1 MAKVTFRIGATR
13 IPISERRSPGA
24 NGPKAQSAHCLA
36 HCSFGS
42 FSRRTIVVVGCKEV
56 GMPNDSAAVNSE
68 RRSATSGPRRILS
81 PPSSQYVELSK
92 IGSGAYGLVMK
103 GKNTKTGEVIAL
115 KRMVVRL
122 SDGGIPQSILREIGL
137 LRRMGDLEH
146 PNIVRMVEVFTHLL
160 PCNELI
166 ISLVF
171 EYCSCDLSFI
181 LKQAE
186 GCPLDDAQIR
196 VFCRDILN
204 GLIYLSS
211 MQVVHRDIKPQN
223 ILLGLDGRLK
233 LSDFGLAR
241 LYTSASLSPLVVT
254 LWYRAPEVLLQCS
267 YGTAVDVWSFACIMA
282 ELYTLEPLFPG
293 DSEIDQLKKI
303 ISVIGVPPAY
313 DWPIDSYMSLNCF
326 AGLSIT
332 SLSSILSNV
341 NPVAID
347 LLKKTLTFNP
357 HCRSSAREL
366 LFHPFFADVPP

>member
-1 MAKVTFRIGATR
+1 
-13 IPISERRSPGA
+13 
-24 NGPKAQSAHCLA
+24 
-36 HCSFGS
+36 
-42 FSRRTIVVVGCKEV
+42 
-56 GMPNDSAAVNSE
+56 MPNESVVNSE
-68 RRSATSGPRRILS
+68 NRAPSTSPRRIHS

-103 GKNTKTGEVIAL
+103 GRNTKTGEVIAL

-171 EYCSCDLSFI
+171 EYCSCDL
-181 LKQAE
+181 ADR
-186 GCPLDDAQIR
+186 CPLNDAQIR
-196 VFCRDILN
+196 MFCRDILN
-204 GLIYLSS
+204 GLVHLSS
-211 MQVVHRDIKPQN
+211 LQVVHRDIKPQN

-267 YGTAVDVWSFACIMA
+267 YGTPVDVWSFACIMA

-303 ISVIGVPPAY
+303 ISTIGVPPAY
-313 DWPIDSYMSLNCF
+313 DWPIDSHLSLGSF
-326 AGLSIT
+326 AGLNVT
-332 SLSSILSNV
+332 SLSLKLGNV
-341 NPVAID
+341 NPIAVD
-347 LLKKTLTFNP
+347 LLKKTLAFNP

-366 LFHPFFADVPP
+366 LFHPFFANT